1 MLLFEELREELAS
14 YLPDDHIE
22 NIQRAYFVAEKAH
35 RGQKRRSGEPYII
48 HPVAAAKILAHMRM
62 DPQTIM
68 AALLHDVLEDTKI
81 DRATLAEQFGEEVAA
96 LVDGVSKLT
105 QIEFEDRIQ
114 QQAENFRKMILA
126 MVRDIR
132 VILVKLADRLHNMRT
147 LDALDA
153 PKRRRIARET
163 LEIYAPIANRLGMH
177 TLFLELEDLGFAA
190 LHPKRYLILKAAV
203 KKARGNRKEIMS
215 TIEATIKRAL
225 EDHRLSVSAVS
236 GREKHIYSIYKKM
249 EQKQI
254 SFADIMD
261 IFGFRIVTDS
271 VDTCYRVLGVV
282 HGLYKPLPE
291 RFKDYIAMPKANG
304 YQSLHT
310 TLFGP
315 YGVPIEIQIRTAD
328 MDNMAEFGIAAHWL
342 YKTDEAKINPAQV
355 RARQWLK
362 GLLEIQQSAGSSLE
376 FIENVKIDLFP
387 DEIYVFTPKGRIL
400 ALPQGATPV
409 DFAYDIHSDIGDSC
423 VAAKIDRRLVPLST
437 KLTNGQTIEIITA
450 PSARPSASWL
460 NFVVTGKAR
469 GKIRHFLKNQRRAES
484 VAFGEQLL
492 QSALHVFGFS
502 LEKIPYEIMNR
513 LLEFYQVKTM
523 DDLAELI
530 GLGNVLPQA
539 VTRYL
544 ADLLN
549 KKPEEMKTSIP
560 LTTVAIRGTE
570 GMVVNFAPCCCPI
583 PGDPIL
589 GIITPGQGLVVHLDD
604 CTQIIKERYQTDA
617 CIPVQWDN
625 NVQGEYKVDVVLEA
639 ANERGVLAQL
649 TTTISDEHANIDNI
663 RTIENHRDH
672 YVELILTLSVHDR
685 VHLARVMRRIRSIKA
700 INHISRRKEIL

>member
-1 MLLFEELREELAS
+1 MLLFEELREELAN
-14 YLPDDHIE
+14 YLSDEHVE
-22 NIQRAYFVAEKAH
+22 NIQRAYLVAEKAH
-35 RGQKRRSGEPYII
+35 QGQKRRSGEPYII
-48 HPVAAAKILAHMRM
+48 HPVAAAKILAQMRM

-153 PKRRRIARET
+153 SKRRRIARET

-177 TLFLELEDLGFAA
+177 TLFLELEDLGFVAM
-190 LHPKRYLILKAAV
+190 HPKRYAILKAAI
-203 KKARGNRKEIMS
+203 KKARGHRKEIMS
-215 TIEATIKRAL
+215 TIESTIKRAL
-225 EDHRLSVSAVS
+225 EERGLPPCAVW

-254 SFADIMD
+254 SFAEIMD

-271 VDTCYRVLGVV
+271 VDTCYRVLGIV
-282 HGLYKPLPE
+282 HSLYKPLPE
-291 RFKDYIAMPKANG
+291 RFKDYIAMSKANG

-342 YKTDEAKINPAQV
+342 YKTEEAKINPAQV

-362 GLLEIQQSAGSSLE
+362 GLLEIQQSADSSLE

-469 GKIRHFLKNQRRAES
+469 GKIRHFLKNQQRAES

-523 DDLAELI
+523 DDLAELV

-549 KKPEEMKTSIP
+549 KKTDEITRYAALP
-560 LTTVAIRGTE
+560 TVAIRGTE
-570 GMVVNFAPCCCPI
+570 GLIVNFAPCCCPI

-589 GIITPGQGLVVHLDD
+589 GIITPGQGLSVHLED
-604 CTQIIKERYQTDA
+604 CAQIIKERYQTDA
-617 CIPVQWDN
+617 CIPVQWDSHI
-625 NVQGEYKVDVVLEA
+625 QGEYKVDVVLEA

-663 RTIENHRDH
+663 RTIENHRNH

-685 VHLARVMRRIRSIKA
+685 VHLARVMRRIRNIKA
-700 INHISRRKEIL
+700 INRISRRKEML